1 MNGIKLAA
9 SAFGVLALLTACA
22 DDGGDDGDGDSGF
35 AEESAADIQA
45 AAIEDTQ
52 AIESVHLAGTVTQG
66 DGEIGLDISM
76 NTDGD
81 CDGTVSRGEDG
92 EAQVTSLDGT
102 SWFKP
107 DEAFWRAQA
116 GPQADQILALVG
128 DKWVLLPEGDQSFSS
143 FCDLDQLLGQI
154 GEDPETTEKGDTE
167 DVDGE
172 EAVQLTRKGD
182 DGGTITAWVAVDD
195 PHHILK
201 IEQSGGDGP
210 GSFTFSE
217 FDEEVDVEPP
227 GEDEVVDLS
236 QLQP

>member
-35 AEESAADIQA
+35 ADESAADIQA

-52 AIESVHLAGTVTQG
+52 AIESVRLEGTVAQG
-66 DGEIGLDISM
+66 DGEIGLEISM
-76 NTDGD
+76 NTAGD
-81 CDGTVSRGEDG
+81 CDGTVSRGDQG
-92 EAQVTSLDGT
+92 EAEVTSLDGT

-116 GPQADQILALVG
+116 GPQADQILSLVG
-128 DKWVLLPEGDQSFSS
+128 DNWVLLPEGDQSFAS

-154 GEDPETTEKGDTE
+154 GDEPETTEKDGTE

-172 EAVQLTRKGD
+172 EAVRLTREGE
-182 DGGTITAWVAVDD
+182 DGGTITAWIAVDD

-201 IEQSGGDGP
+201 IEQAGGDGP
-210 GSFTFSE
+210 GSFAFSE
-217 FDEEVDVEPP
+217 FNEEVDVEPP
-227 GEDEVVDLS
+227 AEDEVVDLS